1 VKITL
6 NKNANCRFGPSQVFN
21 IFTSYNAGDVLDVDG
36 YNDDLGALW
45 YYVKIPN
52 QQTGHCWISASS
64 ADASSDTSCL
74 GEILS
79 PPTPTP
85 TPDDTTPPSAPI
97 IRFPVDEN
105 YFNCGESVILTWEA
119 VQDPSGISYY
129 EWIVEMYDN
138 SSYNFSFFS
147 SGQTDDTKVG
157 VDLKCYLNFLWYVRA
172 VDGRGNIGP
181 YSELGYFT
189 VGE

>member
-1 VKITL
+1 
-6 NKNANCRFGPSQVFN
+6 
-21 IFTSYNAGDVLDVDG
+21 VDG

-52 QQTGHCWISASS
+52 QSTGHCWISATSVN
-64 ADASSDTSCL
+64 ASSDTSCL
-74 GEILS
+74 DKIIS

-85 TPDDTTPPSAPI
+85 TPDDTTPPDAPNPI
-97 IRFPVDEN
+97 FPLAEK
-105 YFNCGESVILTWEA
+105 YFNCGDNVPLSWDA

-129 EWIVEMYDN
+129 EWVVEEYN
-138 SSYNFSFFS
+138 YSSYSYTVVA
-147 SGQTDDTKVG
+147 SGQTQATS
-157 VDLKCYLNFLWYVRA
+157 VDVQLKCYLNYQWYVRA

-181 YSELGYFT
+181 YSESGYFT